1 MAMDVHYRFSYKKK
15 KVIQIYRF
23 RAYIHKKKVF
33 PEESF
38 IKQLKT
44 DMLLAKKKT
53 FSPTSGKLIFKKIKN
68 NMEVQETQ
76 ILYELRSLQI

>member
-15 KVIQIYRF
+15 RLSK
-23 RAYIHKKKVF
+23 YIDLEHISTKKVF

-68 NMEVQETQ
+68 NMEAQETQ